1 MNTIQIKTKAD
12 GTQYL
17 QIIKVTGSFYGKHH
31 PKTEIL
37 LEQKLEDG
45 ADLNK
50 IYDNARKGGLLWES
64 KHK

>member
-1 MNTIQIKTKAD
+1 MTTIQIKTKAD

-17 QIIKVTGSFYGKHH
+17 QIIRITGSFYGKHH

-45 ADLNK
+45 TDLNK
-50 IYDNARKGGLLWES
+50 IYDNARKGGLL
-64 KHK
+64 

>member
-50 IYDNARKGGLLWES
+50 IYDNARKGGLL
-64 KHK
+64 